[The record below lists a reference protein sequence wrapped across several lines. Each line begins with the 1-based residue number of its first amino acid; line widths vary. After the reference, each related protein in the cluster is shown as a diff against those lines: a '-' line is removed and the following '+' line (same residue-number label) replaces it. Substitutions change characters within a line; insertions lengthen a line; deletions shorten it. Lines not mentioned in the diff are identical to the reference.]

1 MSAFYAFG
9 AILLLLLAVVV
20 GSAIRARTI
29 ETDDDEEDPA
39 RRMEAALAAL
49 RQLEFDRET
58 DKLPEEEY
66 RRLHALYAREAV
78 RARDAAGAA
87 AAGGPGQGPADGS
100 DAGRA
105 APSSRVEAAESVP
118 TPCPSCGAAPAPGA
132 RFCARCGADLEDA

>member
-9 AILLLLLAVVV
+9 AILLLLVAVVV

-29 ETDDDEEDPA
+29 ETDDDEDPA

-87 AAGGPGQGPADGS
+87 AGGGPAQGPADGS

-105 APSSRVEAAESVP
+105 APSSRVEAAGSVP
-118 TPCPSCGAAPAPGA
+118 ARCPSCGAAPALGA